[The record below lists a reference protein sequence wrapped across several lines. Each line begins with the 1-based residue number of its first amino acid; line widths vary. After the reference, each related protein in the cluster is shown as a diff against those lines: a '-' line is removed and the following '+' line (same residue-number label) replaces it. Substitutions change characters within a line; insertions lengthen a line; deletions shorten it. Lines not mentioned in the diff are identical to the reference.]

1 MNKENNCL
9 ANLLKVITTLQDNIE
24 RIDNIS
30 NSCTRPF
37 LGFSTIQPFNTRV
50 VVFYRCDNEPI
61 ALPYI
66 TEREVPAGSEIVT
79 LTTSFFRVQQV
90 SDNTVRV
97 LLLADNEDGTYTNTN
112 TFATINLNCV
122 CAIQCLGDTTITNI

>member
-1 MNKENNCL
+1 MNNENNCL

-24 RIDNIS
+24 KIDNIS

-37 LGFSTIQPFNTRV
+37 LGFNTIQPFNTRLV
-50 VVFYRCDNEPI
+50 TFYRCDNTPI
-61 ALPYI
+61 TLPY
-66 TEREVPAGSEIVT
+66 TGG
-79 LTTSFFRVQQV
+79 TTSVFRVQSV
-90 SDNTVRV
+90 SCDTASV
-97 LLLADNEDGTYTNTN
+97 LLLADNGDGTYTNTN